1 MVVND
6 VCTIEV
12 YSTLNLISGST
23 VKSSRE
29 IKSRALSVMK
39 VSDGSE

>member
-1 MVVND
+1 MVVSD

-12 YSTLNLISGST
+12 YSALGLMSGST
-23 VKSSRE
+23 VKSSRK